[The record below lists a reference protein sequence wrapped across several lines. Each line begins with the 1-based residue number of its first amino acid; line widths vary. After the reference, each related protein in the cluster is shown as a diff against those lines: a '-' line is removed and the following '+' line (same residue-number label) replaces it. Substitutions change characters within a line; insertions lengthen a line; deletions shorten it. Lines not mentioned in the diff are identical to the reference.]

1 MRITQI
7 SIEYINNYT
16 QNKREHQRCNAKSN
30 YENKISEGDVLL
42 LHDERNPRTQW
53 NLGFADKIN
62 PSRDNKVRGVIVR
75 YMKNGT
81 IFRVYRPMN
90 KLYPTEYKNTK
101 MKRFQNFLMKETS
114 QLIFRISF

>member
-16 QNKREHQRCNAKSN
+16 QDKREHQRCNSKSN
-30 YENKISEGDVLL
+30 YEKKISEGDVLI

-62 PSRDNKVRGVIVR
+62 PSRDNKVRDVIVR

-81 IFRVYRPMN
+81 IFRVYRPIN
-90 KLYPTEYKNTK
+90 KLYPTEYKKHKDEKIPKLLDERNIPT
-101 MKRFQNFLMKETS
+101 N
-114 QLIFRISF
+114 I

>member
-42 LHDERNPRTQW
+42 IHDERNPRTQW

-62 PSRDNKVRGVIVR
+62 PSRDNKVFVR
-75 YMKNGT
+75 CYCEIHEKWN
-81 IFRVYRPMN
+81 N
-90 KLYPTEYKNTK
+90 
-101 MKRFQNFLMKETS
+101 
-114 QLIFRISF
+114 ISSI

>member
-1 MRITQI
+1 M
-7 SIEYINNYT
+7 
-16 QNKREHQRCNAKSN
+16 
-30 YENKISEGDVLL
+30 
-42 LHDERNPRTQW
+42 
-53 NLGFADKIN
+53 
-62 PSRDNKVRGVIVR
+62 R